1 MLRALAADLHVHTCL
16 SPCATLDMT
25 PAKIV
30 ARAVSKGLAMIAVT
44 DHNSAENTPA
54 LVRAARGTGLCVLPG
69 MEVTTAEEA
78 HVVALFGDLEGA
90 RALQGLVYARLQ
102 PGENDENLFGLQ
114 VIANEHDE
122 VEGFN
127 PRLLIGA
134 TTLGVEELVRA
145 VHERGGLAIA
155 AHINREAYSLVGQL
169 GFIPDDLALDAVE
182 VSAAL
187 PLQRARARYP
197 EYAGRAFVTASDAHD
212 LDDLGRSPVWLAA
225 AEASFAELKAAL
237 AGAAGRRVLEDGPPA
252 GPGQGA
258 GASGAPSPPGG

>member
-30 ARAVSKGLAMIAVT
+30 ARAVSKGLAMIAIT

-54 LVRAARGTGLCVLPG
+54 LVRAARGLDLCVLPG

-90 RALQGLVYARLQ
+90 RSLQELVYARLQ

-127 PRLLIGA
+127 SRLLIGA
-134 TTLGVEELVRA
+134 TTLGVEELVTA
-145 VHERGGLAIA
+145 VHARGGLAIA
-155 AHINREAYSLVGQL
+155 AHINREAYSLLGQL
-169 GFIPDDLALDAVE
+169 GFIPEDLPLDAVE
-182 VSAAL
+182 ISSRLSLA
-187 PLQRARARYP
+187 QARARYP
-197 EYAGRAFVTASDAHD
+197 EYEGRTFVTASDAHD
-212 LDDLGRSPVWLAA
+212 LDDLGRSPVWLAV
-225 AEASFAELKAAL
+225 EEGSFAELQAAL
-237 AGAAGRRVLEDGPPA
+237 TGAQGRRVLEGGPP
-252 GPGQGA
+252 
-258 GASGAPSPPGG
+258 PPAA